1 MQARCQPEALLFYN
15 RGRTKERVIIMRENS
30 GRARR
35 REKRGN
41 LPAWLWLAPAAV
53 LAAGCLFLGAKR
65 ITEKNPPQDPPAS
78 AAAGIAG
85 EPAPAVSP
93 APQSAPP
100 AAQSVASPPPTAAP
114 PSSSAPGADDPDE
127 GWHLLLVNPWHALPA
142 GYEVTLTQLKNGHA
156 VDERCYPDLQAMMD
170 DCRAAGLNPVI
181 CSSYRTQEKQEQ
193 LFAAQMAPY
202 LDAGCS
208 PEEARRQAAKAV
220 AVPGTS
226 EHQLGLAVDIVDEA
240 NQNLDESQEDT
251 AVQQWLMENSWQ
263 YGFILRYP
271 NDKSE
276 VTGIIYEP
284 WHYRYVG
291 KAAAEEIWRQGVCLE
306 EYLQQL
312 EA

>member
-1 MQARCQPEALLFYN
+1 
-15 RGRTKERVIIMRENS
+15 MRENN

-35 REKRGN
+35 RKKRGN

-53 LAAGCLFLGAKR
+53 LAGCLFLGARTMRKEEPR
-65 ITEKNPPQDPPAS
+65 PMPPAS

-85 EPAPAVSP
+85 ERAPAVSP
-93 APQSAPP
+93 APETAPS
-100 AAQSVASPPPTAAP
+100 AAQSVASPPPTAAQP
-114 PSSSAPGADDPDE
+114 PSSAPGADASGED
-127 GWHLLLVNPWHALPA
+127 WRLLLVNPWHALPA

-170 DCRAAGLNPVI
+170 DCRAAGLDPVI
-181 CSSYRTQEKQEQ
+181 CSSYRTQEKQER
-193 LFAAQMAPY
+193 LFAAQMEPY
-202 LDAGCS
+202 LAAGYAQ
-208 PEEARRQAAKAV
+208 EDARREAAKAV

-226 EHQLGLAVDIVDEA
+226 EHQLGLAVDIVDAA

-251 AVQQWLMENSWQ
+251 AVQQWLMEHSWQ

-276 VTGIIYEP
+276 VTGIMYEP

-291 KAAAEEIWRQGVCLE
+291 KAAAEEIRRQGVCLE
-306 EYLQQL
+306 EYL
-312 EA
+312 EAR

>member
-1 MQARCQPEALLFYN
+1 M
-15 RGRTKERVIIMRENS
+15 MRKNS
-30 GRARR
+30 SRARR
-35 REKRGN
+35 RKNRRN
-41 LPAWLWLAPAAV
+41 RPVWLWLAPAVV
-53 LAAGCLFLGAKR
+53 LAAGCLFLGAKKM
-65 ITEKNPPQDPPAS
+65 TEEDPRPVPPAS
-78 AAAGIAG
+78 TAAGIGG
-85 EPAPAVSP
+85 E
-93 APQSAPP
+93 
-100 AAQSVASPPPTAAP
+100 AAQALPTESQTTVL

-127 GWHLLLVNPWHALPA
+127 GWRLLLVNPWHALPA

-208 PEEARRQAAKAV
+208 PEEARRQAAQAV

-251 AVQQWLMENSWQ
+251 AVQQWLMAHSWQ

-271 NDKSE
+271 NEKSE

>member
-1 MQARCQPEALLFYN
+1 M
-15 RGRTKERVIIMRENS
+15 MRKNS
-30 GRARR
+30 SRARR
-35 REKRGN
+35 RKNRRN
-41 LPAWLWLAPAAV
+41 RPVWLWLAPAVV
-53 LAAGCLFLGAKR
+53 LAAGCLFLGAKKM
-65 ITEKNPPQDPPAS
+65 TEEGPRPVTPAS
-78 AAAGIAG
+78 TAAGIGG
-85 EPAPAVSP
+85 E
-93 APQSAPP
+93 
-100 AAQSVASPPPTAAP
+100 AAQALPTEP
-114 PSSSAPGADDPDE
+114 QTTVLPSSSAPGAEDPDE
-127 GWHLLLVNPWHALPA
+127 GWRLLLVNPWHALPA

-202 LDAGCS
+202 LAAGCS
-208 PEEARRQAAKAV
+208 PEEARRQAAQAV

-251 AVQQWLMENSWQ
+251 AVQQWLMAHSWQ

-271 NDKSE
+271 NEKSE

>member
-1 MQARCQPEALLFYN
+1 M
-15 RGRTKERVIIMRENS
+15 MRKNS
-30 GRARR
+30 SRARR
-35 REKRGN
+35 RKNRRN
-41 LPAWLWLAPAAV
+41 RPVWLWLAPAVV
-53 LAAGCLFLGAKR
+53 LAAGCLFLGAKKM
-65 ITEKNPPQDPPAS
+65 TEEGPRPVTPAS
-78 AAAGIAG
+78 TAAGIGG
-85 EPAPAVSP
+85 E
-93 APQSAPP
+93 
-100 AAQSVASPPPTAAP
+100 AAQALPTEP
-114 PSSSAPGADDPDE
+114 QTTVLPSSSAPGAEDPDE
-127 GWHLLLVNPWHALPA
+127 GWRLLLVNPWHALPA

-202 LDAGCS
+202 LAAGCS
-208 PEEARRQAAKAV
+208 PEEARRQAAQAV

-240 NQNLDESQEDT
+240 NQNLDERQEDT
-251 AVQQWLMENSWQ
+251 AVQQWLMAHSWQ

-271 NDKSE
+271 NEKSE